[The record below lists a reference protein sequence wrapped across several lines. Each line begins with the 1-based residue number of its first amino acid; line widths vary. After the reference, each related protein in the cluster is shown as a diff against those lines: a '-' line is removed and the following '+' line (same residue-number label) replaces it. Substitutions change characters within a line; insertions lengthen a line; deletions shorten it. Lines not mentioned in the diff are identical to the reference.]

1 MVTDI
6 NHPAQGDPSREGT
19 SVIHRPPLSDDASY
33 DVLDDAVT
41 ALADRR
47 GLPVG
52 DDTALIHLLA
62 SLIDQAERWLPHAV
76 LDARENG
83 ATWQDIATLLAT
95 SPHEAELRYDSPIAD
110 SRWPWRYPGDD
121 TTAIDINPT
130 N

>member
-1 MVTDI
+1 MI
-6 NHPAQGDPSREGT
+6 P
-19 SVIHRPPLSDDASY
+19 RPPLSDDASY
-33 DVLDDAVT
+33 HVLDDAVT
-41 ALADRR
+41 ALADHR
-47 GLPVG
+47 GLPLAH
-52 DDTALIHLLA
+52 DISLIHLLA

-110 SRWPWRYPGDD
+110 RRWPWRHPGDE
-121 TTAIDINPT
+121 TTTIDINPT